1 MKTIA
6 AVTSRALCLNRLISG
21 SAEVEARRAAC
32 DDNGSPERQAA
43 EHRVRPLGD
52 IKIAMV

>member
-1 MKTIA
+1 VFYFQFT
-6 AVTSRALCLNRLISG
+6 RD
-21 SAEVEARRAAC
+21 EARRAAC